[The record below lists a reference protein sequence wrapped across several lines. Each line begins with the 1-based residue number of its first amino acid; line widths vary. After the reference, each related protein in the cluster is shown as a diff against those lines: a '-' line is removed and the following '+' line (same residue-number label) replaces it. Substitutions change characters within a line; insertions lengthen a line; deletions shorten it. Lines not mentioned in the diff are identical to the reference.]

1 MQKLY
6 IAYQICSVEGI
17 CHGIY
22 VLWMLHHGLDPV
34 TISLIISLGEATL
47 LFTELPTGWWAD
59 RFGLKRSLIFGSLL
73 QMLGLA
79 LFWANR
85 YLAAAVI
92 IALGDAFRHG
102 ADEALL
108 YRADPEGFQQN
119 LARAQS
125 CTILALVGL
134 TLLGGWLP
142 SRVSYDAA
150 WGLELGLSSL
160 GWLLAL
166 RLPNLK
172 APLEPSTR
180 RRFRHWWAILP
191 ATLIFGLAAAGEFCL
206 QASAPDP
213 ERAAL
218 RVSGILLL
226 EALGA
231 WLVSRYRLPLQ
242 SLPLL
247 ALAAMGLGGPALA
260 LLYIAAGMAPS
271 LRSQLIQ
278 QAAGEEE
285 RAQLLSAASTVDML
299 VRMLAIPLAGTWCN
313 GNNSIHASFI
323 RRE

>member
-34 TISLIISLGEATL
+34 TIALIISLGEATL

-59 RFGLKRSLIFGSLL
+59 RFGLKRSLVFGSLL

-85 YLAAAVI
+85 YLAAAVV

-108 YRADPEGFQQN
+108 YRADPRGFQQN

-134 TLLGGWLP
+134 TLLGGSLAA
-142 SRVSYDAA
+142 RVSYDAA
-150 WGLELGLSSL
+150 WALEVSLSSL
-160 GWLLAL
+160 GLLLAL
-166 RLPNLK
+166 RFPNLR
-172 APLEPSTR
+172 APAEPATR
-180 RRFRHWWAILP
+180 GRYRLWGAILP
-191 ATLIFGLAAAGEFCL
+191 ATLIFGLAAAGEFYL
-206 QASAPDP
+206 QASSPDP
-213 ERAAL
+213 QQASL
-218 RVSGILLL
+218 RISWILLL
-226 EALGA
+226 EAFGA
-231 WLVSRYRLPLQ
+231 WLASRYRLPLRI
-242 SLPLL
+242 LPLV
-247 ALAAMGLGGPALA
+247 ALIAVGLGGPALA

-271 LRSQLIQ
+271 LRSQFIQ
-278 QAAGEEE
+278 QGAGEEE

-299 VRMLAIPLAGTWCN
+299 VRMLILPLAGTWCN
-313 GNNSIHASFI
+313 GNN
-323 RRE
+323 